1 MKTKA
6 RILVVDDNR
15 SLVRI
20 IEGILQRQGYEIVT
34 AYDGVEAMKQV
45 EATRPDLIILDIVM
59 PRLDGYQVCRTL
71 QKDPKTAAI
80 PVLLLSV
87 KGQLDEPDLD
97 DQAIEARLQEQ
108 IEGFEAGAADFITKP
123 VKAKELEER
132 VQMLLWFS
140 GI

>member
-6 RILVVDDNR
+6 CILVVDDNR

-20 IEGILQRQGYEIVT
+20 MEGILQRQGYEIVT
-34 AYDGVEAMKQV
+34 AYDGMEAVEKA
-45 EATRPDLIILDIVM
+45 EAIRPDLIVLDIVM
-59 PRLDGYQVCRTL
+59 PKLDGYEVCRTL
-71 QKDPKTAAI
+71 QNDPKTAAI
-80 PVLLLSV
+80 PVLMLSV

-123 VKAKELEER
+123 IKAKELEDR

-140 GI
+140 RI

>member
-34 AYDGVEAMKQV
+34 AYDGVEAIEKV
-45 EATRPDLIILDIVM
+45 EATRPDLIVLDIVM

-71 QKDPKTAAI
+71 QNDPKTATI
-80 PVLLLSV
+80 PVLMLSV

-108 IEGFEAGAADFITKP
+108 IEGFEAGAADFISKP

>member
-1 MKTKA
+1 M
-6 RILVVDDNR
+6 
-15 SLVRI
+15 
-20 IEGILQRQGYEIVT
+20 
-34 AYDGVEAMKQV
+34 
-45 EATRPDLIILDIVM
+45 
-59 PRLDGYQVCRTL
+59 
-71 QKDPKTAAI
+71 
-80 PVLLLSV
+80 LSV

-123 VKAKELEER
+123 VKAKELEDR